1 MSGGKKERQKNMTF
15 SKSVFVF
22 AFVVAALLTVTIGL
36 GGPAHVAML
45 IAAIVAGIVA
55 VSSGYSWDE
64 LQEGIGDT
72 IKAAVPAILILL
84 AIGVIIGVWLL
95 GGIVPTMIYYGLKIL
110 SPSVFL
116 LASCLI
122 CAVIATATGS
132 SWSTVGT
139 IGVALMGIGSGL
151 GVPAGMTAGAIIS
164 GAYFGDKMS
173 PLSDTTNLA
182 PAMAG
187 TDIFTH
193 IRHMIYTTGPS
204 FIIALILYGIIGI
217 KFAGNNFDSSLVE
230 LYTSTLKDIFYVSP
244 IMLIPPVLVIIMV
257 IKKIPALPGLIAVA
271 FLGCVFALVFQGAD
285 LQSVISSAFSG
296 FSIET
301 GVAEVDKLLNR
312 GGMTS
317 MMEIICLILIS
328 LSFAGIVEKSGMVN
342 TVIERALK
350 NARKDSTVITA
361 TLLSTIFTNF
371 ATGVQY
377 VALIIPGRMFKDIYK
392 ERGLHPKNLSRALE
406 DTGTLCAPF
415 VPWGTDAAFLSGG
428 LGVTTGIYAPFCFL
442 NLINPIVSLICAQTG
457 WTIEKMEKDTASAT
471 ENAG

>member
-1 MSGGKKERQKNMTF
+1 
-15 SKSVFVF
+15 
-22 AFVVAALLTVTIGL
+22 
-36 GGPAHVAML
+36 
-45 IAAIVAGIVA
+45 
-55 VSSGYSWDE
+55 
-64 LQEGIGDT
+64 
-72 IKAAVPAILILL
+72 
-84 AIGVIIGVWLL
+84 
-95 GGIVPTMIYYGLKIL
+95 
-110 SPSVFL
+110 
-116 LASCLI
+116 
-122 CAVIATATGS
+122 
-132 SWSTVGT
+132 
-139 IGVALMGIGSGL
+139 
-151 GVPAGMTAGAIIS
+151 MTAGAIIS

-204 FIIALILYGIIGI
+204 FIIALIIYGIIGI

-230 LYTSTLKDIFYVSP
+230 LYTSTLKDIFYISP
-244 IMLIPPVLVIIMV
+244 IMLIPPVLVIVMV

-271 FLGCVFALVFQGAD
+271 LLGCVFALAFQRAE
-285 LQSVISSAFSG
+285 LQSVITSAFSG

-301 GVAEVDKLLNR
+301 GVSEVDKLLNR

-342 TVIERALK
+342 TVIERALR
-350 NARKDSTVITA
+350 NAKKDSTVITA

-377 VALIIPGRMFKDIYK
+377 VALIIPGRMFKDIYR

-415 VPWGTDAAFLSGG
+415 VPWGTDAAFLSGV

-457 WTIEKMEKDTASAT
+457 WTIEKIKGDSSPAADI
-471 ENAG
+471 AG

>member
-1 MSGGKKERQKNMTF
+1 MTRKKEKKMTLA
-15 SKSVFVF
+15 KAVFVF
-22 AFVVAALLTVTIGL
+22 AFVIVSLLTVTIAL
-36 GGPAHVAML
+36 DGPAHIAML
-45 IAAIVAGIVA
+45 ISAIAAGIVA
-55 VSSGYSWDE
+55 VCSGYTWDE
-64 LQEGIGDT
+64 LQEGIGET

-84 AIGVIIGVWLL
+84 AIGVIMGVWLL
-95 GGIVPTMIYYGLKIL
+95 GGIVPTMIYYGLEIL

-122 CAVIATATGS
+122 CAVISTATGS

-187 TDIFTH
+187 TDIFSH
-193 IRHMIYTTGPS
+193 IRHMMFTTAPS
-204 FIIALILYGIIGI
+204 FLIALILFGILGVQ
-217 KFAGNNFDSSLVE
+217 FAGNNFDSSIVNTYLD
-230 LYTSTLKDIFYVSP
+230 TLQDTFMISP
-244 IMLIPPVLVIIMV
+244 IMLIPPILVIAMV
-257 IKKIPALPGLIAVA
+257 ALKVPALPGLLAVA
-271 FLGCVFALVFQGAD
+271 FLGCLFAVIFQGAS
-285 LQSVISSAFSG
+285 LQEVISSAFSG

-301 GVAEVDKLLNR
+301 GVSQVDNLLNR

-328 LSFAGIVEKSGMVN
+328 LSFAGIVEKSGMVKI
-342 TVIERALK
+342 VIEKALK
-350 NARKDSTVITA
+350 NAKKDSTVVTV

-377 VALIIPGRMFKDIYK
+377 VALIIPGRMFRDIYK

-415 VPWGTDAAFLSGG
+415 VPWGTDAAFLSGV

-442 NLINPIVSLICAQTG
+442 NYINPIISLICAQTG
-457 WTIEKMEKDTASAT
+457 WTIVKTDQN
-471 ENAG
+471 ENRQ

>member
-1 MSGGKKERQKNMTF
+1 MNNENHKSTKNMTF
-15 SKSVFVF
+15 GKSVFVF
-22 AFVVAALLTVTIGL
+22 IFVIVSLLTVTVAL

-45 IAAIVAGIVA
+45 IAAIAAGIVA
-55 VSSGYSWDE
+55 IISGFTWEE
-64 LQEGIGDT
+64 LQDGIGDT

-95 GGIVPTMIYYGLKIL
+95 GGIVPSMIYYGLKIL

-132 SWSTVGT
+132 SWSTIGT
-139 IGVALMGIGSGL
+139 IGVALMGIGAGL

-193 IRHMIYTTGPS
+193 IRHMIFTTGPS
-204 FIIALILYGIIGI
+204 FLIALVIYGVLGF
-217 KFAGNNFDSSLVE
+217 KFAGNNFDTALVE
-230 LYTSTLKDIFYVSP
+230 LYTATLADTFYISP
-244 IMLIPPVLVIIMV
+244 LMFIPPLLVIVMV

-271 FLGCVFALVFQGAD
+271 FLGCLFAVIFQGASPQD
-285 LQSVISSAFSG
+285 MISSAFSG

-312 GGMTS
+312 GGLTS

-328 LSFAGIVEKSGMVN
+328 LSFAGIVEKSGMVRI
-342 TVIERALK
+342 VIEKALK
-350 NARKDSTVITA
+350 NAKKDSTVITI

-377 VALIIPGRMFKDIYK
+377 VALIIPGRMFKDVYK

-415 VPWGTDAAFLSGG
+415 VPWGTDAAFLTGV
-428 LGVTTGIYAPFCFL
+428 LGVTTGVYAPFCFL
-442 NLINPIVSLICAQTG
+442 NLINPIISLICAQTG
-457 WTIEKMEKDTASAT
+457 WTIAKIDKTSPLPSDV
-471 ENAG
+471 

>member
-1 MSGGKKERQKNMTF
+1 MSKKREKNMTF
-15 SKSVFVF
+15 TKAVFVF
-22 AFVVAALLTVTIGL
+22 AFVVASLLTVTIAL
-36 GGPAHVAML
+36 DGPAHIAML
-45 IAAIVAGIVA
+45 ISAIVAGIVA
-55 VSSGYSWDE
+55 VVSGYSWDE
-64 LQEGIGDT
+64 LQDGIGET

-84 AIGVIIGVWLL
+84 AIGVIMGVWLL
-95 GGIVPTMIYYGLKIL
+95 GGIVPTMIYYGLEIL
-110 SPSVFL
+110 SPSIFL

-122 CAVIATATGS
+122 CAVISTATGS

-139 IGVALMGIGSGL
+139 IGVALMGVGTGL
-151 GVPAGMTAGAIIS
+151 GVPAGMSAGAIIS

-193 IRHMIYTTGPS
+193 IRHMIFTTGPS
-204 FIIALILYGIIGI
+204 FLIALVLYGVLGI
-217 KFAGNNFDSSLVE
+217 RFAGNSFDSGLVNTYLE
-230 LYTSTLKDIFYVSP
+230 TLGDTFMISP
-244 IMLIPPVLVIIMV
+244 IMLIPPVLVIAMV
-257 IKKIPALPGLIAVA
+257 VMKIPALPGLIAVA
-271 FLGCVFALVFQGAD
+271 FLGCLFAVIFQGAS
-285 LQSVISSAFSG
+285 LQEVIGSAFSG

-328 LSFAGIVEKSGMVN
+328 LSFAGIVEKSGMVKI
-342 TVIERALK
+342 VIEKALK
-350 NARKDSTVITA
+350 NAKKDSTVVTA

-415 VPWGTDAAFLSGG
+415 VPWGTDAAFLAGV
-428 LGVTTGIYAPFCFL
+428 LGVTVGVYAPFCFL
-442 NLINPIVSLICAQTG
+442 NYINPVVSLICAQTG
-457 WTIEKMEKDTASAT
+457 WTIVKMDKGTKS
-471 ENAG
+471 